1 MTVLPQTSL
10 RCNVALAMD
19 EMKVKED
26 LVYNKHTSQ
35 IVGFVNL
42 GSTEQQLLALEQE
55 ETSAASPLATHVHL
69 HAIGLFCFILRY
81 IQPVC
86 GADISVWDIIGAVES
101 MGLKVIIVTADGAS
115 QNRKFFR
122 MHQDPSGSNVSN
134 GITYKTINMQCSRE
148 GGVLPQ

>member
-1 MTVLPQTSL
+1 
-10 RCNVALAMD
+10 
-19 EMKVKED
+19 MKVKKD

-35 IVGFVNL
+35 IVGFVNP

-55 ETSAASPLATHVHL
+55 ERSAASPLATHVLQFMVRGICMRLDYTVSHFATSSL
-69 HAIGLFCFILRY
+69 SVEQLYPI
-81 IQPVC
+81 
-86 GADISVWDIIGAVES
+86 VWDVIRAVES

-134 GITYKTINMQCSRE
+134 GITYKTINMYAPDREVMSRI
-148 GGVLPQ
+148 